1 MVLSLGHLQH
11 HQPSTAPAISLP
23 SSLSSLPDLSHYQT
37 HMAQHHPQ
45 AWSWI
50 DLHHHYQHLY
60 QAEEEESMVERE
72 NMFEKPLTPSDVGK
86 LNRLVIPKQH
96 AENQSYVLTKGWS
109 RFVKEKRLD
118 AGDVVLFGRPRFGGD
133 RLFIGC
139 RHRWANESPP
149 PAHAMAVATAAGPR
163 RAVCHP
169 DPCSCPTSTSCFSS
183 VQEDCLLLRAG
194 NPLGTLQHT
203 VSYQATE
210 SNDKGFL
217 KLSPFTGDQRD
228 EAVQSEAVAP
238 ANSKRFRLFGVDLD
252 YRPAPEPEPSIPIS
266 CFLQAEKEQRR
277 LRRVIA
283 NRESA
288 RQTIR
293 RRQAL
298 REELTRKV
306 ADLSLENEKMKM
318 EKDIAT
324 REYLSLKETNEQ
336 LKDQI
341 AKTVRPEADQN
352 INAATTE
359 MESPKTGRRFIGY
372 GRSPIVQFM
381 YPSWPSMWGNTL
393 AFFGQANPSN
403 ISGSVPPQNMPS
415 CAWYY
420 PFRRGEHGLGQ
431 SYGEA
436 DDTERAAVHGTDDKE
451 KHSLLATVGTERANA
466 PEAEAR
472 GGVSG
477 SINRD
482 EQILKTP
489 AEETITKGSSHD
501 DKCELQHD
509 KELPEK
515 LQGAC
520 TQPPDK
526 LSYATSA
533 TAAAEARRRRM
544 ELRRLKQCH
553 GGQEDMRC

>member
-1 MVLSLGHLQH
+1 MASPSPLSSARQRRGVGHRGTVEMELDAARALTDLAGSAATGSESGGEEWKRIESRSRKRSKSKSLERAQLGSFQGQEETSILGGTC
-11 HQPSTAPAISLP
+11 STAGCYGDCTAADNVVQERAHSQVSSELGKSTVKVPSNY
-23 SSLSSLPDLSHYQT
+23 SSLYGSRSKQ
-37 HMAQHHPQ
+37 
-45 AWSWI
+45 
-50 DLHHHYQHLY
+50 
-60 QAEEEESMVERE
+60 
-72 NMFEKPLTPSDVGK
+72 NLT
-86 LNRLVIPKQH
+86 
-96 AENQSYVLTKGWS
+96 E
-109 RFVKEKRLD
+109 
-118 AGDVVLFGRPRFGGD
+118 
-133 RLFIGC
+133 
-139 RHRWANESPP
+139 
-149 PAHAMAVATAAGPR
+149 
-163 RAVCHP
+163 
-169 DPCSCPTSTSCFSS
+169 
-183 VQEDCLLLRAG
+183 
-194 NPLGTLQHT
+194 
-203 VSYQATE
+203 
-210 SNDKGFL
+210 
-217 KLSPFTGDQRD
+217 
-228 EAVQSEAVAP
+228 
-238 ANSKRFRLFGVDLD
+238 
-252 YRPAPEPEPSIPIS
+252 
-266 CFLQAEKEQRR
+266 AEKEQRR

-352 INAATTE
+352 INTATTE

-451 KHSLLATVGTERANA
+451 KHSLLATVGTEKANA

-489 AEETITKGSSHD
+489 AQETITKGSSHD
-501 DKCELQHD
+501 EKCELQHD
-509 KELPEK
+509 KGLPEK

-526 LSYATSA
+526 LSYAISA
-533 TAAAEARRRRM
+533 TAAAVARRRRM